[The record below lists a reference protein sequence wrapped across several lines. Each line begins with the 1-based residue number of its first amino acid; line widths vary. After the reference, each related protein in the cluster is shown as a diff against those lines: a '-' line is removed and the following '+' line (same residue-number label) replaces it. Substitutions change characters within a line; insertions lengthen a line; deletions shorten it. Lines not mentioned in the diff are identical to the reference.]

1 MSVKKENRRNRSVC
15 PLRRETVG
23 VQACVKLKRK
33 PLEAKHVSEEKG
45 NRKSPS
51 VREWGKKTVLVKKRV
66 SNYEENRYGRS
77 VC

>member
-1 MSVKKENRRNRSVC
+1 METVGTKACEGGRGKPLGLKRVQREKENCVTESVC

-45 NRKSPS
+45 NRWK
-51 VREWGKKTVLVKKRV
+51 
-66 SNYEENRYGRS
+66 
-77 VC
+77 